1 MAVALLAACVALAG
15 CQQEVPATASPK
27 KTDSGSAGAAPRA
40 VKLVPAAEATV
51 ARTVTATGTLAADE
65 QVVLGTK
72 VVGRLAEITVD
83 LGSLVKQGQPVARI
97 DTKDYQYRL
106 DQAMAALKQAR
117 VRLGLPADGDD
128 DRVDLA
134 QTAVVRQA
142 KALLDQAQLN
152 RDRMAQLWERQLI
165 ARAELDAAVSAFQVA
180 EGRYQD
186 ALEEVQNRQGML
198 LQRRSEVELARQ
210 QIADTVIAS
219 PIDGAVV
226 ERQASVGQYLA
237 AGRAGGDHRARCIRC
252 GSGCRCRSA
261 RPRAS
266 AAGQPVRVS
275 VDGDPSVHIRASW
288 RACPRRSPS
297 RTARCSSRR
306 RSRTRAAASARARSP
321 RPRSS
326 SQADERIVTVPAT
339 ALVTFAGVEKVLTV
353 RDGKSEE
360 VRVTTGRRLGDRIEI
375 VDGPE
380 GGAAGRRS
388 PGQPHRRPGRDG
400 REVGDFQVQ
409 KLAEVC
415 IRRPVFATMI
425 VLALVVVGSAS
436 YFRLGVDRFPSVEL
450 PTVSVR
456 TELPGASVE
465 EMETQVTQK
474 IEEAVNTIQ
483 GITELRSLTGPGT
496 SNVIVTFSLS
506 RSVDVAAQD
515 VRDKVANAVRNLPDD
530 ILPPTVSKLDND
542 QAPVMTLA
550 RLGRTGV
557 SAS

>member
-40 VKLVPAAEATV
+40 VKLVPATEAIV

-142 KALLDQAQLN
+142 KAQLDQAQLN
-152 RDRMAQLWERQLI
+152 RDRMAQLWERQLV

-180 EGRYQD
+180 DGRYQD

-226 ERQASVGQYLA
+226 ERQGSVGQYLA
-237 AGRAGGDHRARCIRC
+237 AGAPVVTIVRLHPLRLRLSVPEREATSVRG
-252 GSGCRCRSA
+252 
-261 RPRAS
+261 
-266 AAGQPVRVS
+266 GQPVRVS
-275 VDGDPSVHIRASW
+275 VDGDTSVYPGTVARLSPAVAEQNRTLLIEAEVPNASN
-288 RACPRRSPS
+288 RL
-297 RTARCSSRR
+297 
-306 RSRTRAAASARARSP
+306 
-321 RPRSS
+321 RPGSFAKAEVVVQTDDRV
-326 SQADERIVTVPAT
+326 VTVPMT
-339 ALVTFAGVEKVLTV
+339 ALITFAGVEKVLTV
-353 RDGKSEE
+353 KDGKSEE

-375 VDGPE
+375 VTGLK
-380 GGAAGRRS
+380 AGQPVVDS
-388 PGQPHRRPGRDG
+388 PG
-400 REVGDFQVQ
+400 
-409 KLAEVC
+409 
-415 IRRPVFATMI
+415 
-425 VLALVVVGSAS
+425 
-436 YFRLGVDRFPSVEL
+436 
-450 PTVSVR
+450 
-456 TELPGASVE
+456 
-465 EMETQVTQK
+465 
-474 IEEAVNTIQ
+474 N
-483 GITELRSLTGPGT
+483 LTGGQA
-496 SNVIVTFSLS
+496 VT
-506 RSVDVAAQD
+506 VE
-515 VRDKVANAVRNLPDD
+515 K
-530 ILPPTVSKLDND
+530 
-542 QAPVMTLA
+542 
-550 RLGRTGV
+550 
-557 SAS
+557 